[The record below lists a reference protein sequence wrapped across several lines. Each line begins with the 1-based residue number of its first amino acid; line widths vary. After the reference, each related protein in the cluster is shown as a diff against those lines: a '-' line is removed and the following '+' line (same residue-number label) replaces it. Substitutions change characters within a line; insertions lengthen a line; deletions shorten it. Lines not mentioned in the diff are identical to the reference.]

1 MPVAMPPSSKRAR
14 NALRW
19 LLAVCLVLVTHGS
32 LYPWTFVQPGSLWS
46 AWSAMWHQDS
56 WWTSLGDVVG
66 NVVLFVPV
74 GLLGVCVQDRTRAFA
89 PRRVVFLFVWS
100 MLFATA
106 LQVLQIWIP
115 SRSAAVSDAVWNLV
129 GLLMGVTVA
138 AGARTSI
145 EQVLEGKVSSSAA
158 ALMLATLWLAIE
170 WWPFLPTIDWQ
181 HVKNALK
188 PLLMTPRWSW
198 YSFAEVSLGLGL
210 MMNLLRDHRSRT
222 SFVLAMVALAILGKL
237 FINGQSLSV
246 SHSLG
251 WLAGLALGGVLWRLS
266 APKAAMTSLGTA
278 LAWFTFDELR
288 PFVPTDMAGSFTW
301 VPFVA
306 SLKGSMVSNTLALCW
321 NAFWLGAVMA
331 CARTLGANL
340 GGLAVTLGL
349 WTLLLEGA
357 QVWLPDR
364 VADITPALFPA
375 LWWLMLKV
383 VAPAPA
389 RTAR

>member
-1 MPVAMPPSSKRAR
+1 
-14 NALRW
+14 
-19 LLAVCLVLVTHGS
+19 
-32 LYPWTFVQPGSLWS
+32 
-46 AWSAMWHQDS
+46 
-56 WWTSLGDVVG
+56 
-66 NVVLFVPV
+66 
-74 GLLGVCVQDRTRAFA
+74 
-89 PRRVVFLFVWS
+89 
-100 MLFATA
+100 
-106 LQVLQIWIP
+106 
-115 SRSAAVSDAVWNLV
+115 
-129 GLLMGVTVA
+129 
-138 AGARTSI
+138 
-145 EQVLEGKVSSSAA
+145 
-158 ALMLATLWLAIE
+158 
-170 WWPFLPTIDWQ
+170 
-181 HVKNALK
+181 
-188 PLLMTPRWSW
+188 
-198 YSFAEVSLGLGL
+198 

-222 SFVLAMVALAILGKL
+222 SFVLAMVALAILGNL